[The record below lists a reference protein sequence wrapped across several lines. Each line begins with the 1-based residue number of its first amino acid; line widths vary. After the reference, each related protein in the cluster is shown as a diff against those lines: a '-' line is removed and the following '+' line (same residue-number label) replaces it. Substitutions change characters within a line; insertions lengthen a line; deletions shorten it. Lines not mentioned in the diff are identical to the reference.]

1 MNLRSLDSYLHYK
14 VLFTIKIEDSHKLG
28 VVKLKKISCFVACA
42 FGKDDVDEIYQ
53 NAVLSALQ
61 SMEIKPY
68 RVDQIEHN
76 DDIDD
81 KIIELI
87 LKCDICI
94 ADLTYARPSVYYEAG
109 YFKGLGKPVIFIARK
124 DHFSPKTEDV
134 YGNFKIH
141 FDLQMK
147 NIIQWSSTKR
157 VDTFKGKLLSRLKL
171 VLKPLLQRIEKE
183 YKQKN
188 AQQEFSRL
196 SQKDKQLTIKT
207 QLLKFFKERPSI
219 HHSFNL
225 SNDDYD
231 KDISKFSSNNIN
243 KSKKYIY
250 SSIALS
256 ATKEY
261 LKGNRIDAIRRYDL
275 INRFKKVNQNQ
286 LFISIRKI
294 PKSRLEDFYPE
305 ATPILEGK
313 VLEFF
318 TKSSLRIRYLF
329 ISNVKSIEEFNKELE
344 IICQELI

>member
-1 MNLRSLDSYLHYK
+1 
-14 VLFTIKIEDSHKLG
+14 
-28 VVKLKKISCFVACA
+28 VACA
-42 FGKDDVDEIYQ
+42 FGKDDVDEIYE
-53 NAVLSALQ
+53 NAVLSVLK

-76 DDIDD
+76 DDIDN

-87 LKCDICI
+87 SKCDICI

-109 YFKGLGKPVIFIARK
+109 YFTGLKKPVIFIARK
-124 DHFSPKTEDV
+124 DHFLSKKEDV
-134 YGNFKIH
+134 YGNFKVH

-157 VDTFKGKLLSRLKL
+157 VDTFKKKLLSRLKL
-171 VLKPLLQRIEKE
+171 ISKPVLQRIEKE

-196 SQKDKQLTIKT
+196 SQKDKKLTLET
-207 QLLKFFKERPSI
+207 QLLKFFKKRHSI
-219 HHSFNL
+219 HHVFNL
-225 SNDDYD
+225 SYADYD
-231 KDISKFSSNNIN
+231 KDISKFSSNNLN

-250 SSIALS
+250 SSITLS

-261 LKGNRIDAIRRYDL
+261 LKQNRIDAFRRHDL

-305 ATPILEGK
+305 ATPIVEGK
-313 VLEFF
+313 VLEFS

-344 IICQELI
+344 MVCKELI

>member
-1 MNLRSLDSYLHYK
+1 L
-14 VLFTIKIEDSHKLG
+14 KI
-28 VVKLKKISCFVACA
+28 ISCFVACA

-53 NAVLSALQ
+53 NAILPALK
-61 SMEIKPY
+61 SMEITPC

-76 DDIDD
+76 DDIDN

-87 LKCDICI
+87 SKCDICI

-109 YFKGLGKPVIFIARK
+109 YFTGLKKSVIYIARK
-124 DHFSPKTEDV
+124 DHFSPKAEDV
-134 YGNFKIH
+134 YGNFKVH

-157 VDTFKGKLLSRLKL
+157 VDTFKRKLLSRLKL
-171 VLKPLLQRIEKE
+171 ISKPLQQRIEKE
-183 YKQKN
+183 RKQKKD
-188 AQQEFSRL
+188 QQEFSRL
-196 SQKDKQLTIKT
+196 SQKDKQIIIEK
-207 QLLKFFKERPSI
+207 QLLKFFKKRSWI

-231 KDISKFSSNNIN
+231 KDISKFSSKNLN

-250 SSIALS
+250 SSITLS

-261 LKGNRIDAIRRYDL
+261 LKYNRINVIRG
-275 INRFKKVNQNQ
+275 INLERFKQVNQNQ

-294 PKSRLEDFYPE
+294 PKSRLEDLFPE
-305 ATPILEGK
+305 ATPIVSGK
-313 VLEFF
+313 VLEFS
-318 TKSSLRIRYLF
+318 TRSSLKIRYLF
-329 ISNVKSIEEFNKELE
+329 ISNIKSIEEFNKELE

>member
-1 MNLRSLDSYLHYK
+1 
-14 VLFTIKIEDSHKLG
+14 
-28 VVKLKKISCFVACA
+28 VACA
-42 FGKDDVDEIYQ
+42 FGKEDVDEIYG
-53 NAVLSALQ
+53 NAILPVLKSLG
-61 SMEIKPY
+61 IKTY

-94 ADLTYARPSVYYEAG
+94 ADLTYSRPSVYYEAG

-124 DHFSPKTEDV
+124 DHFSPKEKDL

-171 VLKPLLQRIEKE
+171 VLKPLLQRFEKDR
-183 YKQKN
+183 KQKK
-188 AQQEFSRL
+188 AQRDFSRL
-196 SQKDKQLTIKT
+196 SQEDKLLTIKS
-207 QLLKFFKERPSI
+207 QILKFFKNKYWI
-219 HHSFNL
+219 HHRFNL
-225 SNDDYD
+225 SKDDYD
-231 KDISKFSSNNIN
+231 KDISKFSSKILN
-243 KSKKYIY
+243 KSKKYMY
-250 SSIALS
+250 SSITFS

-261 LKGNRIDAIRRYDL
+261 LKFNRINVIRGFN
-275 INRFKKVNQNQ
+275 IEHFKRINQNQ

-294 PKSRLEDFYPE
+294 PKSRLEDLFPE
-305 ATPILEGK
+305 ATPIVEGK
-313 VLEFF
+313 ILEFSI
-318 TKSSLRIRYLF
+318 KSGLKIRYLF
-329 ISNVKSIEEFNKELE
+329 ISNIKSIEEFNKELE